1 MSRFIY
7 IHDILYFDD
16 KPVSELNATERGEL
30 KDYVN
35 NLRDYEPDTDDEDP
49 VDRDDVSNIA
59 RKLHNLADELESL

>member
-35 NLRDYEPDTDDEDP
+35 NLRDYEDDEDP